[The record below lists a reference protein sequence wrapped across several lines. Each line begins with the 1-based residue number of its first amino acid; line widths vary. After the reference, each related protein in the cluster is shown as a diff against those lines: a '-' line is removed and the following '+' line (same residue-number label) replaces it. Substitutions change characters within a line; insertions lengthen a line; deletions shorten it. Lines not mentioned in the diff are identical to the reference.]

1 MTASSA
7 LRRGTALCLTAFV
20 VLLVEPASAWNSG
33 GHRLSALIAWEQMDD
48 KTKTAVNEL
57 LRQHPDFGRWQAR
70 TREGDERLAA
80 FLEAATWP
88 DEIRRDPRFYSEGV
102 EEPTPTQPGFPD
114 MERRQH
120 WHYVDRPLNSVRG
133 RQRVAGE
140 LDRRLPELAKIV
152 GNPTA
157 PVSARAYA
165 LPWLIH
171 LVGDAHQ
178 PLHAASRLDV
188 EGESDR
194 GGNLLEIINPF
205 AARASSSSS
214 NLHRYWDDLPAPV
227 WLRQNRLEAEARLL
241 SQTYLAG
248 SRKNDPEQ
256 WIDESWQLARDH
268 AYPPGDEAVPTL
280 SVEFHETA
288 LAIARRRVTEAGH
301 RLADLLHRLL
311 ADERPV
317 VEKAQR

>member
-7 LRRGTALCLTAFV
+7 RRLGTVCCLAAFV
-20 VLLVEPASAWNSG
+20 VLLVEPAWAWNSG
-33 GHRLSALIAWEQMDD
+33 GHRLSALIAWERMDER
-48 KTKTAVNEL
+48 TRSAVSEL

-70 TREGDERLAA
+70 AMEEDGRLTA

-88 DEIRRDPRFYSEGV
+88 DEIRRDPRFYSAGV
-102 EEPTPTQPGFPD
+102 EEPTPTQAGFPD

-120 WHYVDRPLNSVRG
+120 WHYVDRPLNPG
-133 RQRVAGE
+133 RRSDRTAGE
-140 LDRRLPELAKIV
+140 LDRRLPELASMV
-152 GNPTA
+152 GNPAA

-178 PLHAASRLDV
+178 PLHAACRLDV

-205 AARASSSSS
+205 AARSFSS

-227 WLRQNRLEAEARLL
+227 WLRQSRLEAVARLL
-241 SQTYLAG
+241 AQTYPAG
-248 SRKNDPEQ
+248 SRKDDPEQ

-280 SVEFHETA
+280 SAEFHEAA
-288 LAIARRRVTEAGH
+288 LAIAQRRVTEAGY

-311 ADERPV
+311 AEGHPV
-317 VEKAQR
+317 VEEAKR